1 LPAGIN
7 YYLLLFT
14 MVTKLTVLVIVFL
27 IITATLPACVQFPS
41 NRGSSLNP
49 TTSIYFSQEKTD
61 PASVLIDLY
70 QNAASTID
78 IAIYSITH
86 PDIISGIINA
96 SKRGIKIRLI
106 TDREQSASSPQK
118 QALNNLAAAG
128 IPIKMNNGQGLMHL
142 KMSIIDKSIIILGS
156 YNYTQTA
163 SKYNDEVLSVLNNPA
178 IAADCVIRFE
188 QMWNDEKYYLIYK
201 EK

>member
-1 LPAGIN
+1 MTRIK
-7 YYLLLFT
+7 F
-14 MVTKLTVLVIVFL
+14 TVLALVLL
-27 IITATLPACVQFPS
+27 IIIETLPACIQFPS
-41 NRGSSLNP
+41 NWGSSSNS

-61 PASVLIDLY
+61 PASVLIHLY
-70 QNAASTID
+70 QDASSTID

-86 PDIISGIINA
+86 PDIISAIINA

-118 QALNNLAAAG
+118 QVLNNLAAAG

-142 KMSIIDKSIIILGS
+142 KMSIIDKSTIVLGS
-156 YNYTQTA
+156 FNYTQTA
-163 SKYNDEVLSVLNNPA
+163 SKYNDEVLSVLNDPA
-178 IAADCVIRFE
+178 VAADCISRFE
-188 QMWNDEKYYLIYK
+188 QMWNDERFYLIYK